1 MSEQI
6 PVFRRPEIPVIGAA
20 SDAKKAAVEKN
31 IQDHFSNNRDQ
42 VSSVFADRL
51 RMLEYPKHDFERA
64 AIKDIN
70 ELLNQVLKE
79 LNLPTFDIPEANI
92 YSVPQNLYK
101 EIDGRT
107 NIDSDGFAAHQE
119 QAIVLN
125 SENLDHPY
133 SRISVLLHEMIHL
146 KGFVSI
152 EVGEDKTD
160 LRRIGLEAHSSLK
173 KTKEYKQPVR
183 HFIGLNEAVVSELQ
197 KRLLSKVI
205 DRNPHLAREKEILA
219 SERGKTGLAKAV
231 KKEGLPED
239 EFVYA
244 FTRGDD
250 PEKDDWG
257 AFMLPYRHQRM
268 VLDYIVRTIQKTYP
282 DEFPHPDDVFK
293 LFLQAHFGGY
303 QFKAL
308 GRLIDDA
315 FGTGAFREIGGM
327 TGKDSESAFRV
338 LAYLKKNTPLESRE

>member
-6 PVFRRPEIPVIGAA
+6 PVFRRPAIPVMGAA
-20 SDAKKAAVEKN
+20 SDIKKAEVQEN
-31 IQDHFSNNRDQ
+31 IQDHFSNNRNQ
-42 VSSVFADRL
+42 VSSTFADRL
-51 RMLEYPKHDFERA
+51 RILEYPKHDFERA

-70 ELLNQVLKE
+70 ELLNQVLEE
-79 LNLPTFDIPEANI
+79 LGLPTFDIPEANI

-101 EIDGRT
+101 EINGHT
-107 NIDSDGFAAHQE
+107 NIDSDGFAAHHE

-152 EVGEDKTD
+152 EAEEDQTD

-173 KTKEYKQPVR
+173 KTKEYKQPIR

-197 KRLLSKVI
+197 RRLLSKVI
-205 DRNPHLAREKEILA
+205 SKNPHLAREKKILA
-219 SERGKTGLAKAV
+219 SEQGKTGLVKAT

-244 FTRGDD
+244 FTKGND
-250 PEKDDWG
+250 PEKDDWE
-257 AFMLPYRHQRM
+257 AFMFPYRPQRI
-268 VLDYIVRTIQKTYP
+268 VLDYIMETIQRTYP
-282 DEFPHPDDVFK
+282 EEFPHKDDVFQI
-293 LFLQAHFGGY
+293 FLKAHFS
-303 QFKAL
+303 
-308 GRLIDDA
+308 GRLSELARVIEDTFD
-315 FGTGAFREIGGM
+315 TGSFRVIGGM

-338 LAYLKKNTPLESRE
+338 LAYLKKNTPLESRG